1 LRYRFLSLLFFVFP
15 LASPAVENTFEI
27 VDPRLPDPLPYKLF
41 RPPTDGDTRLP
52 ALLLLH
58 GHGGSQEQ
66 WDKAGAASATAQ
78 RLIDEGVV
86 VPHILVMPGVRNSW
100 YVNSDS
106 YGAVADVLLDRLL
119 GDVEARFGADPQGW
133 AVAGLSMGG
142 YGALRLGFSAPER
155 FSFIGALSPAIF
167 APDARFGEVQYKL
180 FNSAFGE
187 PFDRQ
192 RYEAASPFGM
202 LGDDLPPIYLAT
214 GDDDFFGLEIGTVQ
228 LYLELRARGHKPE
241 LRVRDAGHSWP
252 LWRSE
257 LELMLR
263 KMLPAP

>member
-1 LRYRFLSLLFFVFP
+1 M
-15 LASPAVENTFEI
+15 
-27 VDPRLPDPLPYKLF
+27 
-41 RPPTDGDTRLP
+41 
-52 ALLLLH
+52 LLLH

-78 RLIDEGVV
+78 RLIEEGIIA
-86 VPHILVMPGVRNSW
+86 PHILVMPGVSNSW

-106 YGAVADVLLDRLL
+106 YGAVADVMLDRLL
-119 GDVEARFGADPQGW
+119 VDVESRFGADPEGW
-133 AVAGLSMGG
+133 AIAGLSMGG
-142 YGALRLGFSAPER
+142 YGALHLGLTAPER

-167 APDARFGEVQYKL
+167 PPDEPFADIQYKL

-187 PFDRQ
+187 PFDRA
-192 RYEAASPFGM
+192 RYEAANPFAM
-202 LGDDLPPIYLAT
+202 LSEQVPPIYLAI
-214 GDDDFFGLEIGTVQ
+214 GDDDYFGLEIGTVE
-228 LYLELRARGHKPE
+228 LYLALRELGHKPE

-257 LELMLR
+257 LELMMR